1 MERFCS
7 FGSRKGYRSS
17 HLTGLL
23 TLEDMHICS
32 ENPLFTKLMFFEYQI
47 EAADYS
53 SSMKMPGGGSYIIS
67 VAGEDR
73 SVNYLDFAEVLYVP
87 DATCKLVPLSGV

>member
-1 MERFCS
+1 
-7 FGSRKGYRSS
+7 
-17 HLTGLL
+17 
-23 TLEDMHICS
+23 
-32 ENPLFTKLMFFEYQI
+32 
-47 EAADYS
+47 
-53 SSMKMPGGGSYIIS
+53 MKMPGGGSYIIS